1 MFVFTIIKYFFYVV
15 SCSIES
21 AFDAKNENI
30 QHTGAGDF

>member
-1 MFVFTIIKYFFYVV
+1 MFIFTIIKYFFCVV
-15 SCSIES
+15 PCSIVS